1 MKTTSKLTLLT
12 VYVIAVSATL
22 LMAISLAHGNPI
34 TEWFKQK
41 TGLDSCRSY
50 SDYTCDQ
57 LERSTYNVY
66 FYFPDNSEYSLGKS
80 YSLSG
85 CGGSAQRYAESKNLS
100 RSDGWGYICCLETST
115 SSCAEKHR

>member
-1 MKTTSKLTLLT
+1 MFRKLIIFISCTFKFTLILLLT
-12 VYVIAVSATL
+12 IGPAQS
-22 LMAISLAHGNPI
+22 NPI

-66 FYFPDNSEYSLGKS
+66 FYFPDNTEYSLGKS

-85 CGGSAQRYAESKNLS
+85 CGGLAHGYAKSKNLS
-100 RSDGWGYICCLETST
+100 RSDGWGYICCLETSN

>member
-1 MKTTSKLTLLT
+1 MTRKYTLLL
-12 VYVIAVSATL
+12 ICAFEAALILFAAIGSAQ
-22 LMAISLAHGNPI
+22 SNPL

-41 TGLDSCRSY
+41 TGLDACRSY

-57 LERSTYNVY
+57 LENSTYNVY
-66 FYFPDNSEYSLGKS
+66 FYFPDNSEYPLGKS

-85 CGGSAQRYAESKNLS
+85 CGNSANRYATSKGLG
-100 RSDGWGYICCLETST
+100 RSDGWAYICCLETPS